1 MKLINN
7 FHQKLLIAD
16 DPLSKPCSEQ
26 ESTKAS
32 EKDSHQDENQTE
44 SSSHYIPAIFS
55 ESQLPRLYKFESE
68 DSGVELPSGAN
79 SPSIPSASE
88 QSFVVHSRES
98 SCDSCNSKSDS
109 ALLPYTPNSET
120 RQKGDLV
127 DFSVAANP
135 QELHPEQDSS
145 SAIITGD
152 VQEGE
157 DMDKNQMTALG
168 MSPEGGEELSG
179 KPGSPVMERSCF
191 QHLREFGQ
199 ECAEMPGDQFE
210 PGPSTSESLE
220 EYMDHCCRIS
230 EVRQPLSSLC

>member
-1 MKLINN
+1 MKLLNN

-16 DPLSKPCSEQ
+16 DLLSKPCSEQ
-26 ESTKAS
+26 DPTKAS
-32 EKDSHQDENQTE
+32 EKDSHPDEHQTE
-44 SSSHYIPAIFS
+44 SSSHYISAIFS

-79 SPSIPSASE
+79 SPSTPSASE

-120 RQKGDLV
+120 RQKEDLV
-127 DFSVAANP
+127 DFSVAANT
-135 QELHPEQDSS
+135 QELHPEQHSS
-145 SAIITGD
+145 SAITGD

-157 DMDKNQMTALG
+157 DMGKDQTKALG
-168 MSPEGGEELSG
+168 MNPEGGEELSG
-179 KPGSPVMERSCF
+179 KPGQSNDVMERNCF
-191 QHLREFGQ
+191 QHPREFGQ

-230 EVRQPLSSLC
+230 EVR